1 MILVD
6 TKFEFGFIDGR
17 LTLIDEALTPDSSR
31 FWEVS
36 QWREGPSMP
45 SFDKQPVRDWLTSQP
60 WDRTAPGRRLPD
72 GRRARDQRPL
82 RRSRPPYLRTGPMM
96 PELTSDGCT

>member
-17 LTLIDEALTPDSSR
+17 LTLIDEMLTPDSSR
-31 FWEVS
+31 FWETS
-36 QWREGPSMP
+36 QWREGHSMP

-60 WDRTAPGRRLPD
+60 WDKTAPG
-72 GRRARDQRPL
+72 
-82 RRSRPPYLRTGPMM
+82 
-96 PELTSDGCT
+96 PELPAQIVAETSARYAEAARRICGVDLS